1 VSYDLLFRGATVVDG
16 TGAPPEAADVAVAGG
31 RIAAVG
37 SLGPDIDAARVVEA
51 DGLVLAPGFI
61 DIHTHSDVSL
71 MRDGAGESKAL
82 QGVTTEVV
90 GNCGFSAYPVD
101 PRRLALHVEH
111 LEGIQQR
118 PVEPTWTD
126 LEGYG
131 RALEEGGSAL
141 NVASLVGHGC
151 LRIAAVGLERDVDED
166 ALARMSALLEQCMEQ
181 GAFGLSTGLTYVPS
195 MYAGTNEIVEL
206 SRVVERYGGFYAT
219 HARASAQLLAPIEE
233 AIEIG
238 RGSGARVQY
247 SHVAINDPREWGRA
261 EDVLALFRRA
271 GDDGIDIAFDV
282 YPYAASS
289 SALTQYLPEWVLLGG
304 MDEMVARLRDKEVRR
319 AAVAELAEGWY
330 GGIPWLWD
338 KVVVCQCPD
347 ASLVGSTLEQL
358 AAVTGVPPAE
368 LTLRLCE
375 EHGNEVKV
383 VLFYRTE
390 EDMLRFLA
398 DPLAVV
404 GSDGNAIPL
413 DQDGDRPHPRHFGS
427 FPRVLSRYVR
437 ESPVLDLAGAVRK
450 MTLAPAER
458 MGITD
463 RGRIAEGLAADLV
476 LFDADRVIDTA
487 TFTEPCSA
495 PKGIQYVA
503 VNGTLVV
510 DGGSQTGA
518 LPGRHLRRA

>member
-1 VSYDLLFRGATVVDG
+1 VGYDLVFRRATVVDG
-16 TGAPPEAADVAVAGG
+16 TGAPPVVADVAVTGG

-37 SLGPDIDAARVVEA
+37 TLGPETDAGRMVEA

-71 MRDGAGESKAL
+71 FAATAGESKVR

-101 PRRLALHVEH
+101 PNRLPLHVEH

-118 PVEPTWTD
+118 PVAPTWTD
-126 LEGYG
+126 LTGYG
-131 RALEEGGSAL
+131 HALEEVRPAL

-151 LRIAAVGLERDVDED
+151 LRIAAVGLEREVTP
-166 ALARMSALLEQCMEQ
+166 AGLARMSELLEHCMEQ

-195 MYAGTNEIVEL
+195 MYGPTDEVAELARIVAA
-206 SRVVERYGGFYAT
+206 YDGFYAT
-219 HARASAQLLAPIEE
+219 HARASDALLTPVEE
-233 AIEIG
+233 AVEIG
-238 RGSGARVQY
+238 RRSGARVQY

-261 EDVLALFRRA
+261 DAVLDVFHRA
-271 GDDGIDIAFDV
+271 GEIGIDIAFDV

-289 SALTQYLPEWVLLGG
+289 SALTQYLPEWVLAGG
-304 MDEMVARLRDKEVRR
+304 IGEMVTRLRDREARR
-319 AAVAELAEGWY
+319 SAVEDLAAGWY

-338 KVVVCQCPD
+338 RVVVCQAPD
-347 ASLVGSTLEQL
+347 TAIVGLSLEEL
-358 AAVTGVPPAE
+358 ARSADVPPAE

-390 EDMLRFLA
+390 EDMLKFLA

-404 GSDGNAIPL
+404 GSDGNAIPI
-413 DQDGDRPHPRHFGS
+413 DQEGDRPHPRHFGS

-437 ESPVLDLAGAVRK
+437 ESPVLGLAEAVRK

-476 LFDADRVIDTA
+476 LYDAERVLDTA
-487 TFTEPCSA
+487 TFSDPCQA
-495 PKGIQYVA
+495 PKGIEFVA
-503 VNGTLVV
+503 VNGTLVI
-510 DGGSQTGA
+510 DEGSQTPA
-518 LPGRHLRRA
+518 RPGKHLRRG

>member
-1 VSYDLLFRGATVVDG
+1 MSYDLLFRGATVVDG
-16 TGAPPEAADVAVAGG
+16 TGAAPATADVAVAHG

-37 SLGPDIDAARVVEA
+37 ALGPDASAARVVEA
-51 DGLVLAPGFI
+51 EGLVLAPGFI

-71 MRDGAGESKAL
+71 LAASAGESKAR

-101 PRRLALHVEH
+101 PDRLPLHVEH

-118 PVEPTWTD
+118 PVAPTWTD
-126 LEGYG
+126 LDGYG
-131 RALEEGGSAL
+131 RALEEAGSAL

-151 LRIAAVGLERDVDED
+151 LRIAAVGLEREVTADG
-166 ALARMSALLEQCMEQ
+166 LARMSELLERCMEQ

-195 MYAGTNEIVEL
+195 MYAGTDEVVEL
-206 SRVVERYGGFYAT
+206 ARVVAAHGGFYAT
-219 HARASAQLLAPIEE
+219 HARASAELLAPIEE

-238 RGSGARVQY
+238 RRSGARVQY

-261 EDVLALFRRA
+261 DDVLELFRRA
-271 GDDGIDIAFDV
+271 GDDGVDIAFDV

-289 SALTQYLPEWVLLGG
+289 SALTQYLPEWVLAGG
-304 MDEMVARLRDKEVRR
+304 IDQMVARLRDRETRR
-319 AAVAELAEGWY
+319 AAVEEIATGWY

-338 KVVVCQCPD
+338 RVVVCQCPD
-347 ASLVGSTLEQL
+347 AGVVGSSLDEL
-358 AAVTGVPPAE
+358 ARAEGLPPAE
-368 LTLRLCE
+368 RTLRLCE

-398 DPLAVV
+398 DPLAVL

-437 ESPVLDLAGAVRK
+437 ESPVLDLATAVRK
-450 MTLAPAER
+450 MTLASAER
-458 MGITD
+458 LGLTD
-463 RGRIAEGLAADLV
+463 RGRIAEGLAADVV

-487 TFTEPCSA
+487 TFADPCQEPR
-495 PKGIQYVA
+495 GIEFVA

-510 DGGSQTGA
+510 DGGVQTSA
-518 LPGRHLRRA
+518 LPGKHLRRA